1 MTEFPAEDAAEQQA
15 ELVPDEDGEEGFAGG
30 AGGHGDEVD
39 PADAAEQEVEVP
51 LDEDEWR

>member
-15 ELVPDEDGEEGFAGG
+15 ELVPDEDGEQGFAGG

-39 PADAAEQEVEVP
+39 PADAAEQDVEVP